1 MNVEREIAG
10 FAMPFTAGILVT
22 AYAGCSFCM
31 NSLLIHHLAS
41 LTIIAATCGLMT
53 CSPGRTDYS
62 KWLLVFLAATGCGML
77 TAATGISLNTKLPVG
92 TLEAFALDFGK
103 KMQTAID
110 SIPFDFEETGALVK
124 ALLTGERDSLPK
136 ELIKAFRDSG
146 ASHILALSGLHLGI
160 IYMIFSRLLAVM
172 GNSITARICR
182 SCMIVLSC
190 GLYTLATG
198 AGASIVRAFLFIFLA
213 ETAKLSGRSRNLRH
227 IFFASLILQLTITPL
242 SVRSVSFQLSYA
254 AMAGIAYI
262 FPWLK
267 GLWAKPDDAQTAAG
281 RIMVRAM
288 RWIWNSTTLSISCQI
303 TTGPLAYIY
312 FGTFPAHF
320 MLTNLLALPL
330 TGILIPF
337 AVLTLSLSFIGICPE
352 FIIQTTEG
360 ICLTLIRTLEI
371 IATM

>member
-1 MNVEREIAG
+1 
-10 FAMPFTAGILVT
+10 
-22 AYAGCSFCM
+22 
-31 NSLLIHHLAS
+31 
-41 LTIIAATCGLMT
+41 
-53 CSPGRTDYS
+53 
-62 KWLLVFLAATGCGML
+62 
-77 TAATGISLNTKLPVG
+77 
-92 TLEAFALDFGK
+92 
-103 KMQTAID
+103 
-110 SIPFDFEETGALVK
+110 
-124 ALLTGERDSLPK
+124 
-136 ELIKAFRDSG
+136 
-146 ASHILALSGLHLGI
+146 
-160 IYMIFSRLLAVM
+160 
-172 GNSITARICR
+172 
-182 SCMIVLSC
+182 
-190 GLYTLATG
+190 
-198 AGASIVRAFLFIFLA
+198 
-213 ETAKLSGRSRNLRH
+213 
-227 IFFASLILQLTITPL
+227 
-242 SVRSVSFQLSYA
+242 
-254 AMAGIAYI
+254 MAGIAYI

-267 GLWAKPDDAQTAAG
+267 GLWAKPNDAQTAAG